1 MYVCMYVYV
10 CACVCGVCVY
20 VCVYFVM
27 NLDFSHTLDNMTLG
41 NVTITL
47 NDKGM

>member
-1 MYVCMYVYV
+1 MYVCIYMYLYV
-10 CACVCGVCVY
+10 CVH

-27 NLDFSHTLDNMTLG
+27 NLNFHITLDNMTLG